1 MNYPENIDLQALL
14 PIEWANYI
22 DKTILQT
29 TECKLQTEISK
40 SDTHEFYP
48 FDVLDIFKIFH
59 LCNLQDIKVVILG
72 QDPYYSDKSQ
82 ANGLAFSV
90 NKDVRI
96 PPSLRNIF
104 KLCKGVNKE
113 GDGDL
118 THWVKQGVFL
128 LNTSLTVRQKA
139 PNSHHQIWNEFTE
152 HVIDVINR
160 NCNDVIFVAWGSYA
174 LEKYRTLDLSKHHL
188 LCSSH
193 PSPLSCYKTDKPFFD
208 SDVFNRI
215 NFILLRS
222 GKRQIFW

>member
-29 TECKLQTEISK
+29 TECQLQNEISK

-90 NKDVRI
+90 NKDVHI